1 MPRRTIGAPSS
12 PPTRATPT
20 SCARG
25 GLPTACC
32 ASTLMSTS
40 PRRRT
45 YLILLHTELN
55 IYSSATTQGVGNERL
70 NAVLR
75 MASASALPQS
85 PIEFVERPVKHTD
98 ADPQYAL
105 HVDTFHSVVKA
116 WVYPANLTVQAGPMY
131 YVPGSHRCSRAKLR

>member
-1 MPRRTIGAPSS
+1 M
-12 PPTRATPT
+12 
-20 SCARG
+20 
-25 GLPTACC
+25 
-32 ASTLMSTS
+32 
-40 PRRRT
+40 
-45 YLILLHTELN
+45 
-55 IYSSATTQGVGNERL
+55 GNERL

-116 WVYPANLTVQAGPMY
+116 WVYPANLTVQSGPMY